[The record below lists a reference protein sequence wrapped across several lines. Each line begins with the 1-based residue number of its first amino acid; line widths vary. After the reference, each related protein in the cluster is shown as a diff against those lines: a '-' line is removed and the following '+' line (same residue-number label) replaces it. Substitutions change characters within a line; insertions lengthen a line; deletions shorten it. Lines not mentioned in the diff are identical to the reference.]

1 MNFVASN
8 MNRISVIWCYKM
20 SFSAQ
25 WDQIYREGSN
35 ISIWPWSDLVSYMH
49 RYAKPFSASTKVLEI
64 GFGAGANIPFFLS
77 IGVDYHGIEGSDS
90 IAARVR
96 ERYPELKDRLK
107 TGDFIRQNYLDKYDL
122 VVDRS
127 SMTHNDTNAIRVGLK
142 NLCAAMKPG
151 AKYIGIDWF
160 SVEHSDFVWGDSID
174 KFTRANITEGQFV
187 GVGNVH
193 FSDKEHLVEL
203 FTEAGFDLIRLEHKR
218 HATEIPNQ
226 GQLFAS
232 WNLVAIKR

>member
-1 MNFVASN
+1 
-8 MNRISVIWCYKM
+8 M

-25 WDQIYREGSN
+25 WDQVYREGSN

-49 RYAKPFSASTKVLEI
+49 RYAKPFSSGKKMLEI

-77 IGVDYHGIEGSDS
+77 IGVDYYGIEGSDS
-90 IAARVR
+90 IASRVR
-96 ERYPELKDRLK
+96 ERYPELNDRLK
-107 TGDFIRQNYLDKYDL
+107 TGDFIQQKYSDIYDL

-127 SMTHNDTNAIRVGLK
+127 SMTHNDTNAIKRGLK

-160 SVEHSDFVWGDSID
+160 SVEHSDSGLGDSID
-174 KFTRANITEGQFV
+174 EFTRANFTEGQFV

-193 FSDKEHLVEL
+193 FSTKEHILEL
-203 FTEAGFDLIRLEHKR
+203 FSEAGFRVIILEHKQSVL
-218 HATEIPNQ
+218 EIPKTEHK
-226 GQLFAS
+226 FAT
-232 WNLVAIKR
+232 WNLVAEKI

>member
-1 MNFVASN
+1 
-8 MNRISVIWCYKM
+8 M

-25 WDQIYREGSN
+25 WDQVYREGSN

-49 RYAKPFSASTKVLEI
+49 RYAKPFSSSTKVLEI

-77 IGVDYHGIEGSDS
+77 IGVDYCGIEGSDS

-96 ERYPELKDRLK
+96 EMYPELKDRLK
-107 TGDFIRQNYLDKYDL
+107 TGDFICQTYSEIYDL

-127 SMTHNDTNAIRVGLK
+127 SMTHNDTSAIRRGLK

-160 SVEHSDFVWGDSID
+160 SVEHSGFGLGDRID
-174 KFTRANITEGQFV
+174 EFTRTNITEGQFA
-187 GVGNVH
+187 GVGKVH
-193 FSDKEHLVEL
+193 FSSKEHLVEL
-203 FTEAGFDLIRLEHKR
+203 FSEAGMKLIKLEHKQIVS
-218 HATEIPNQ
+218 EIPNT
-226 GQLFAS
+226 GHLFAS
-232 WNLVAIKR
+232 WNLVAEKV

>member
-1 MNFVASN
+1 
-8 MNRISVIWCYKM
+8 M

-25 WDQIYREGSN
+25 WDQVYRGGTN

-49 RYAKPFSASTKVLEI
+49 RYAKPFFPGTKVLEI

-77 IGVDYHGIEGSDS
+77 IGVDYYGIEGSDS

-96 ERYPELKDRLK
+96 ETYPELKERLK
-107 TGDFIRQNYLDKYDL
+107 TGDFICQEYSETYDL

-127 SMTHNDTNAIRVGLK
+127 SMTHNDTNAIRRGLK

-160 SVEHSDFVWGDSID
+160 SVEHSGFALGDRID
-174 KFTRANITEGQFV
+174 EFTRTNITEGQFA
-187 GVGNVH
+187 GVGKVH
-193 FSDKEHLVEL
+193 FSSKAHLVEL
-203 FTEAGFDLIRLEHKR
+203 FSEAGMKLIRLEHKQIVS
-218 HATEIPNQ
+218 EIPNT
-226 GQLFAS
+226 GHLLAS
-232 WNLVAIKR
+232 WNLVAEKV

>member
-1 MNFVASN
+1 
-8 MNRISVIWCYKM
+8 M
-20 SFSAQ
+20 SFSVQ
-25 WDQIYREGSN
+25 WDQVYREGSN

-49 RYAKPFSASTKVLEI
+49 RYAKPFSSSTKVLEI

-77 IGVDYHGIEGSDS
+77 LGVDYYGIEGSDS

-96 ERYPELKDRLK
+96 ERYPEIKDRLK
-107 TGDFIRQNYLDKYDL
+107 TGDFIRQNYLDIYDL

-127 SMTHNDTNAIRVGLK
+127 SMTHNDTNAIRRGLK

-160 SVEHSDFVWGDSID
+160 SVEHSDFGYGDRID
-174 KFTRANITEGQFV
+174 EFTRANFTEGQFV

-193 FSDKEHLVEL
+193 FSTKDHLIEL
-203 FTEAGFDLIRLEHKR
+203 FSSAGMEVTRLEHKV
-218 HATEIPNQ
+218 HKTEIPNQ
-226 GQLFAS
+226 GHTFAS
-232 WNLVAIKR
+232 WNFVAEKR

>member
-1 MNFVASN
+1 
-8 MNRISVIWCYKM
+8 M

-25 WDQIYREGSN
+25 WDQVYREGSN

-49 RYAKPFSASTKVLEI
+49 RYAKPFSTSTKVLEI

-77 IGVDYHGIEGSDS
+77 IGVDYYGIEGSDS

-107 TGDFIRQNYLDKYDL
+107 TGDFIRQNYSDIYDL

-127 SMTHNDTNAIRVGLK
+127 SMTHNDTNAIRGGLK
-142 NLCAAMKPG
+142 NLCATMKPG

-160 SVEHSDFVWGDSID
+160 SVAHSDFGLGDSID
-174 KFTRANITEGQFV
+174 EFTRANITEGQFV

-193 FSDKEHLVEL
+193 FSSKEHLIEL
-203 FTEAGFDLIRLEHKR
+203 FSEAGFRVTRLEHKQNIS
-218 HATEIPNQ
+218 EIPKT
-226 GQLFAS
+226 GHLFAS
-232 WNLVAIKR
+232 WNLVAEKV